1 MIRWQKFYLSELNNF
16 QTFPVSLKALRFW
29 LLPIVATIPYFILN
43 SGCDR
48 SMASESY
55 SNISQKQ
62 NLPIPTPNKPPA
74 TSGNQIILNGRTVT
88 GVWLQQPR
96 GKNQVTTY
104 IADGTLRQL
113 IGVELLDTNN
123 PTKQPI
129 QWFNKPQILTAR
141 LVGNY
146 RYLDV
151 TNLAKTAGWQIQVQ
165 GDVLAILTPTARIT
179 DIRETNLLGT
189 PPTQLVG
196 IDLDVPLAWQIR
208 QELPVKKVVDADA
221 VNPQPTAPP
230 NREWTIIL
238 DGIADSGLVQ
248 RYTPITP
255 IPTPTPTPPIPLPNL
270 LKQLPTPEPTPIPPT
285 LEPAVKQVQVI
296 NNQTLITISVPFGY
310 APRISS
316 SPNNRRYLS
325 VEIRP
330 DALLPKNIAWAP
342 GIRWRQQWLKLGKDS
357 FPVVR
362 LEINPRL
369 GIKLK
374 PIVSNPDTLIGS
386 AALIQTAPKYQAAA
400 AINAGFFNRNNKLPL
415 GAIRSQGKWLSS
427 PILNRGAIAW
437 NDFGQF
443 YVGRLAL
450 EETLTTLDNPSA
462 GKIPISFLNSG
473 YLQSSIARYTAAWG
487 KDYTPLTD
495 TEIVLTIENNQVT
508 NQIPVTSTTKNPIPI
523 PIQGSLLVFR
533 GDTTTSANLLP
544 IGTKINIQ
552 SSTIPSEFNRY
563 PNIVGAGPL
572 LIQNNQI
579 VLDAKLEN
587 FSNAFIQEKAIRSGI
602 CTDAKG
608 LISIVTIHNRA
619 GGAGPTLAEHAQ
631 LMQQIGCTNALNLDG
646 GSSTS
651 LYLGGQLID
660 RSPSTAA
667 KVHNGIG
674 IFRSR

>member
-1 MIRWQKFYLSELNNF
+1 M
-16 QTFPVSLKALRFW
+16 
-29 LLPIVATIPYFILN
+29 N
-43 SGCDR
+43 SQWNR
-48 SMASESY
+48 AFASENY
-55 SNISQKQ
+55 TTISQS
-62 NLPIPTPNKPPA
+62 LPTPNKPPA

-88 GVWLQQPR
+88 GFWRQQPR
-96 GKNQVTTY
+96 SKNQVTTY
-104 IADGTLRQL
+104 IADGTLQQL
-113 IGVELLDTNN
+113 VGVELLDTNN
-123 PTKQPI
+123 PSKQPI
-129 QWFNKPQILTAR
+129 RWFSPTNKPQILTAR
-141 LVGNY
+141 LISNY

-151 TNLAKTAGWQIQVQ
+151 TNLSKTSGWQIQVQ
-165 GDVLAILTPTARIT
+165 GNILTISTPTAKIT
-179 DIRETNLLGT
+179 DIRETNLLAT
-189 PPTQLVG
+189 PPIQLVG
-196 IDLDVPLAWQIR
+196 IDLDVPVPWQIR
-208 QELPVKKVVDADA
+208 QEPPVKKVVDADA

-238 DGIADSGLVQ
+238 DGIADQRLVE
-248 RYTPITP
+248 RYTPIIP
-255 IPTPTPTPPIPLPNL
+255 IPTPTAPIPLPNL
-270 LKQLPTPEPTPIPPT
+270 LKQLPTPEPTPIAPAA
-285 LEPAVKQVQVI
+285 ESAVKQVQVV
-296 NNQTLITISVPFGY
+296 NNQTLIRISVPFGY

-316 SPNNRRYLS
+316 ASNNSRYLS

-330 DALLPKNIAWAP
+330 DALLGKTITWAP
-342 GIRWRQQWLKLGKDS
+342 GIKWQQQWLSLGKDS

-369 GIKLK
+369 GVKLK
-374 PIVSNPDTLIGS
+374 PIVSNPDTLIGT
-386 AALIQTAPKYQAAA
+386 AALIQTAPKYEAAG
-400 AINAGFFNRNNKLPL
+400 AINAGFFNRNNRLPL
-415 GAIRSQGKWLSS
+415 GAIRSQGTWLSS

-450 EETLTTLDNPSA
+450 EETLTIIDNPGS

-473 YLQSSIARYTAAWG
+473 YVQSSIARYTAAWG

-495 TEIVLTIENNQVT
+495 TEIILIVENNQVT
-508 NQIPVTSTTKNPIPI
+508 NQIPVTSTTKNPVPI
-523 PIQGSLLVFR
+523 PPQGSLLVFR
-533 GDTTTSANLLP
+533 GNTTTSANLLP

-552 SSTIPSEFNRY
+552 SRTIPDEFNRY
-563 PNIVGAGPL
+563 PNIIGAGPL

-587 FSNAFIQEKAIRSGI
+587 FSNAFIREKAIRSGI

-608 LISIVTIHNRA
+608 LISLVTIHNRS

-631 LMQQIGCTNALNLDG
+631 LMQQLGCTNALNLDG

-667 KVHNGIG
+667 RVHNGIG
-674 IFRSR
+674 IFRSK